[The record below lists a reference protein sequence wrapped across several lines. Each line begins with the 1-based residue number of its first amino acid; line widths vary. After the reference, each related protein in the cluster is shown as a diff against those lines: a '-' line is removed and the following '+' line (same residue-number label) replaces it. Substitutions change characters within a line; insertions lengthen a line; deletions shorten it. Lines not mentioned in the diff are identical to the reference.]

1 MTWTQRLLIAQMGTI
16 FGILSLVSFI
26 AGLEYYFF
34 FALML
39 AAGLLAAWLAREKFF
54 KEGFILGFFTWWFAI
69 LVQGIFIGVY
79 LENNPQYQDLAQ
91 DLPLGVQ
98 ALTLL
103 GGSAAA
109 VGFGVMS
116 GGIATLA
123 NLVRLRFSR

>member
-26 AGLEYYFF
+26 SGLEYYFF

-39 AAGLLAAWLAREKFF
+39 AAGIIAARLAREKFF

-69 LVQGIFIGVY
+69 LVQGVFIGVY
-79 LENNPQYQDLAQ
+79 LENNPQYQSLAD
-91 DLPLGVQ
+91 DLPFGVQ
-98 ALTLL
+98 AMTLL

-109 VGFGVMS
+109 VGFGAMS
-116 GGIATLA
+116 GVIAILA